1 MKLLVTLANLTVA
14 SSILLGPA
22 AQAQFVKGNEAVK
35 VTADGHEGRD
45 TAAAR
50 HRTHSV
56 NEAVPCYGQLPCRRM
71 AMVETADGLL
81 ECTEAY
87 ARPGTC
93 RASTY
98 GDKKLSRLWV
108 VKRGAEWLQCQYP
121 DLGSKCVNMF
131 ARPPANLP
139 FSAVQ

>member
-1 MKLLVTLANLTVA
+1 MKTGLYIVVCA
-14 SSILLGPA
+14 SLMAGWPA

-35 VTADGHEGRD
+35 VMADGSRRVETPPLPATGPIRN
-45 TAAAR
+45 TK
-50 HRTHSV
+50 
-56 NEAVPCYGQLPCRRM
+56 PCLASAGCNAGPWH
-71 AMVETADGLL
+71 MVETSDGLA

-93 RASTY
+93 RSSSY
-98 GDKKLSRLWV
+98 GTTKLSRLWV
-108 VKRGAEWLQCQYP
+108 VKIESNWLQCEYP

-139 FSAVQ
+139 FDAVQ

>member
-1 MKLLVTLANLTVA
+1 MSAVQLLVIFAALAF
-14 SSILLGPA
+14 GPSA
-22 AQAQFVKGNEAVK
+22 AFAQFVEGNEAVK
-35 VTADGHEGRD
+35 VMADGSRRVE
-45 TAAAR
+45 TAPLPAAGPI
-50 HRTHSV
+50 RTTK
-56 NEAVPCYGQLPCRRM
+56 PCLANAGCH
-71 AMVETADGLL
+71 AGSWHMVETADGLL

-98 GDKKLSRLWV
+98 GTTKMSRLWV
-108 VKRGAEWLQCQYP
+108 VKSGGNWLQCQYP

-139 FSAVQ
+139 FDAVQ